1 MSTHMSPL
9 QHPRGHA
16 PSLGPVHRLHWGHTL
31 AQPWSERPPPQDS
44 CTRGLTKK
52 RVFPG
57 YPPTLQGTHMAPL
70 QHPWGHT
77 PSLRPGLWQRS
88 AAGPPK
94 TPILGNPGALSPKVS
109 LKNEFSLGT
118 HQAGWVPTC
127 PLYNIHGVTPLALA
141 LFIGYTGVI
150 PLLNHG
156 QNDPHPRTLVPEV
169 SLKNEFSQDTHLPC
183 RVPTWPLYNTHG
195 VTPLAFAPVSGNEA
209 LPDPQKHPF
218 WVTPGHFRPR
228 SP

>member
-1 MSTHMSPL
+1 MGTHPAWWVLPKKRVFPGYPPGGMSTHMSPL
-9 QHPRGHA
+9 QHPRGHT

-57 YPPTLQGTHMAPL
+57 YPLILQGTHMAPL

-77 PSLRPGLWQRS
+77 PSLGPGLWQRS

-118 HQAGWVPTC
+118 HQAG
-127 PLYNIHGVTPLALA
+127 
-141 LFIGYTGVI
+141 
-150 PLLNHG
+150 
-156 QNDPHPRTLVPEV
+156 
-169 SLKNEFSQDTHLPC
+169 
-183 RVPTWPLYNTHG
+183 
-195 VTPLAFAPVSGNEA
+195 
-209 LPDPQKHPF
+209 
-218 WVTPGHFRPR
+218 
-228 SP
+228 